1 VTANSYHV
9 PSKPFALVAIAIFFI
24 HSFLVICETSPGK
37 KEGRNLYSGLATF
50 LIVATINLL
59 SLRITHADDFEAV
72 KLRLSHLS
80 EDITDWVRG
89 TDLAFR
95 NMQTVE
101 HLSSA
106 SRLIFQG
113 GNRGSLNQ
121 ARLHL
126 RRIPPHS
133 KEYASAQGLLQVTD
147 LRLFELDNPRGPKP
161 GKAPLVEVTDR
172 DQTEER
178 LRVTL
183 RNNGSKP
190 IENIRY
196 KVSYFDTST
205 GLQIEAAETE
215 SVIKEP
221 VMPHASRT
229 LEVRADTLKSPVYA
243 AFIVVDWET
252 VGGS

>member
-1 VTANSYHV
+1 
-9 PSKPFALVAIAIFFI
+9 
-24 HSFLVICETSPGK
+24 
-37 KEGRNLYSGLATF
+37 
-50 LIVATINLL
+50 
-59 SLRITHADDFEAV
+59 
-72 KLRLSHLS
+72 
-80 EDITDWVRG
+80 
-89 TDLAFR
+89 
-95 NMQTVE
+95 
-101 HLSSA
+101 
-106 SRLIFQG
+106 
-113 GNRGSLNQ
+113 
-121 ARLHL
+121 
-126 RRIPPHS
+126 
-133 KEYASAQGLLQVTD
+133 
-147 LRLFELDNPRGPKP
+147 LFELDNPRGPKP